1 MVLFIPVAQVPVYDP
16 HPMTWLAL
24 ATSGPAAEVGL
35 RTAAGWHTTPLISA
49 KSRGRDLLPAVEALL
64 AEADQRIRDL
74 SGVAVDQGPGS
85 FTGVRVGITAAK
97 TLAWA
102 LDVPVVGIDSLAIL
116 AHAARASGPVVA
128 LRDAGRGRVYA
139 GWFGAPDATGLRPAT
154 GEAGRVD
161 ADELRARSGHGPT
174 AVGEAVDTLLA
185 ALGVEL
191 PCETPPADAATLM
204 RLALPLL
211 QRGEG
216 VPPHTL
222 VPRYLQ
228 LSTPEQRLAGEA

>member
-1 MVLFIPVAQVPVYDP
+1 MLFIPVTRVPVYDP
-16 HPMTWLAL
+16 HTMTWLAL

-35 RTAAGWHTTPLISA
+35 RTAAGWRTASLISA

-64 AEADQRIRDL
+64 AEAGQQVGDF

-85 FTGVRVGITAAK
+85 FTGVRVGVTTAK

-102 LDVPVVGIDSLAIL
+102 LEIPVVGIDSLAVL
-116 AHAARASGPVVA
+116 AHAAVASGPVVA

-139 GWFGAPDATGLRPAT
+139 GWFGPPGADGVRPAT
-154 GEAGRVD
+154 REPGRIG
-161 ADELRARSGHGPT
+161 AAELREACQHTPT
-174 AVGEAVDTLLA
+174 AVGEAAGDLLA
-185 ALGVEL
+185 AAELEL
-191 PCETPPADAATLM
+191 PFETPHANAETLM
-204 RLALPLL
+204 RLALPRL
-211 QRGEG
+211 QRGDG

-228 LSTPEQRLAGEA
+228 LSTPEQRLAREA